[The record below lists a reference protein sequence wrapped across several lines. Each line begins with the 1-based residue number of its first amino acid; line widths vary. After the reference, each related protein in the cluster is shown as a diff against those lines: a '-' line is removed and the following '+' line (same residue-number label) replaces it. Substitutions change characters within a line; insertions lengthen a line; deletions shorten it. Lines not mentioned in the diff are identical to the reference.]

1 MKEENISYI
10 QSWVER
16 LNSLKSIKRELAKP
30 LSVREIQDYYSL
42 NGFLYRWYHSKEG
55 AMHLPI
61 KFNES
66 EKHIDK
72 LQYQINY
79 VKQFICNE
87 KTSMVLELGCGMGYN
102 SIMLAHQY
110 PEVRFHGLDLTDEN
124 LKVARKNST
133 QLTNL
138 EFKKGDFNNLELN
151 EQYDLIFAVETLC
164 YSIDINSTIK
174 QALTLLKPGGK
185 IIIFDVY
192 ETEALSQSSE
202 LIREAYR
209 WHTWGFALD
218 KYNNWSDLYDYF
230 QITVIED
237 FSKHVLSNLKA
248 YRKGSVDALSW
259 FGLVK
264 LLLRLGILPLRIFGH
279 IVAGLFIY
287 DLVAKGLLAYKLAV
301 IEKPQPVS

>member
-1 MKEENISYI
+1 MQY
-10 QSWVER
+10 WVDR
-16 LNSLKSIKRELAKP
+16 LNSLKSIKRELTKP
-30 LSVREIQDYYSL
+30 LSVLEIQDYYSL

-66 EKHIDK
+66 ERHVDK

-79 VKQFICNE
+79 VKQFINNA
-87 KTSMVLELGCGMGYN
+87 KTFKVLELGCGMGYN
-102 SIMLAHQY
+102 SIKLAHQY
-110 PEVRFHGLDLTDEN
+110 PEARFHGLDLTDEN
-124 LKVARKNST
+124 LKVARKNSA

-138 EFKKGDFNNLELN
+138 EFKKGDFNDLILD

-164 YSIDINSTIK
+164 YSNDIKSTIK
-174 QALTLLKPGGK
+174 QALALLKPGGK
-185 IIIFDVY
+185 VIIFDVY

-202 LIREAYR
+202 LIKEAYR

-218 KYNNWSDLYDYF
+218 TYNKWLDLYDHF
-230 QITVIED
+230 HITVIED
-237 FSKHVLSNLKA
+237 FSRHVLSNLKA
-248 YRKGSVDALSW
+248 YRRGSNDALSW

-264 LLLRLGILPLRIFGH
+264 LLLKLRILPQRIFGH

-287 DLVAKGLLAYKLAV
+287 DLVDMGFLAYKLSV
-301 IEKPQPVS
+301 IEKPQLAS